1 MYLSPSLT
9 PRNPPHD
16 PSVRLY
22 VHDRV
27 SGRILNWTDFYLD
40 VRDTP
45 EIAPEI
51 APEISPCSAGL
62 AGCRSESPRI
72 SPLEI
77 VECAARL
84 VAT

>member
-16 PSVRLY
+16 PAVRLY

-40 VRDTP
+40 VRDIP

-51 APEISPCSAGL
+51 EPEISP
-62 AGCRSESPRI
+62 
-72 SPLEI
+72 
-77 VECAARL
+77 
-84 VAT
+84 